1 MQQFNRTQQ
10 RGFTLIE
17 ILVAIAII
25 GVLAVA
31 SITLINPLE
40 QFKKSRDTQRKQDL
54 RQIQIALEAYSAD
67 TNRYPNEDGGQ
78 ISDAAW
84 GDQWLPYIA
93 KVPKDPLSTQNY
105 MYESDDGRSYRL
117 HAKLE
122 NCKDPQIIGDCAY
135 FNYQVTSSNVA
146 IAALPT
152 PIPTPTPDPASIPHH
167 YVAQWGSFGTDAG
180 QFQSPQG
187 IALDSSGN
195 IYVTDAGNNRI
206 QKFNSSGGYLAQWGS
221 FGTDA
226 GQFQSPQGIALDS
239 SGNIYVT
246 DSLNH
251 RIQKFNSSGGYLA
264 QWGSFGTGDGQFQNP
279 AGIAINSSNEV
290 YVVDGENHRIQKF
303 NSSGDLFTKWG
314 SNGSGAGQ
322 FRSPRGIALG
332 SSSDVYVVDVDNQR
346 IQKFDSSGGFL
357 AKWGSLGAGNGEF
370 QNPQGIALD
379 SSGKEYVTDVTN
391 YRIQKFTASVFDSPG
406 VFLTKWGSQ
415 GSGDGQFEAP
425 YGIAVDSSTNVYV
438 TDTLNHRIQ
447 KFAP

>member
-221 FGTDA
+221 FGT
-226 GQFQSPQGIALDS
+226 
-239 SGNIYVT
+239 
-246 DSLNH
+246 
-251 RIQKFNSSGGYLA
+251 
-264 QWGSFGTGDGQFQNP
+264 GDGQFQNP